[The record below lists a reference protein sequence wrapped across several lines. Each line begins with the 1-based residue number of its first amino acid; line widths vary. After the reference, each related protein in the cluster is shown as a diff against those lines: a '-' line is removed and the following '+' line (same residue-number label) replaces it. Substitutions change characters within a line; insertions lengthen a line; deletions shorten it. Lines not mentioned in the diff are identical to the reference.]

1 VATVAA
7 SNPFIYSHP
16 LAAADLVDR
25 DPESAELLRNAR
37 DGRPVWIYAP
47 RMYGKTS
54 LLLRALSEAA
64 AREQFLPVFVD
75 LSRVVSLADVTIR
88 FERAYA
94 QALQGSLRE
103 DMEAWLQQQGLG
115 LSLGAFGISAKIQ
128 LSATGECPL
137 DALHAL
143 LDLPLRIHAE
153 GARRVFIA
161 LDEFQDASN
170 IPVLVDL
177 IRRGPRTAHRH
188 GVASYVFAGS
198 EPGLMKQLF
207 DERSQSLYGAA
218 VPLHLSRLPEAELAS
233 YLARFTS
240 GRKQIGQALV
250 PLLAAADGHPQRTML
265 LAHHLWE
272 QVKVGTSAQQSAWA
286 AAQEAALTQ
295 LHPEFDAAW
304 RRLTTTQ
311 QRTLRAIIAGG
322 GSPYRNAV
330 MTRLGLEK
338 PAAQEAV
345 RRLSAGG
352 DIEADGGKQR
362 VIDPLFAEWIRQLN
376 NAPPP
381 DTGPRQES

>member
-137 DALHAL
+137 DAL
-143 LDLPLRIHAE
+143 
-153 GARRVFIA
+153 
-161 LDEFQDASN
+161 DEFQDASN

-233 YLARFTS
+233 YLAARFTS